1 MSSFNNNGV
10 TLKGAVIIASLVA
23 GQTLTFTRMAVGDGV
38 LPSGQTAFS
47 TEKLVNP
54 LFDVPILSV
63 ESDSVAHATVK
74 GAFSNADLDTG
85 FYYREIGLFAINPV
99 TKAEELF
106 CYGNAGDDAE
116 WINAVGESSLIEK
129 EIHMVTLI
137 GNATTVTANFDEKA
151 TVLKS
156 EYDAAM
162 KLKADLDDTGQVVKS
177 QLTVPG
183 TLNWYVDASA
193 EAGGDGTANRPFK
206 TIQEAVNAIKF
217 SVNVAAIYI
226 APGTYAEDVNIVSK
240 PAKFIYIT
248 AKTASE
254 PPRVK
259 SFNIQD
265 TGIASLSNLTI
276 YGLGANNRAIEA
288 GYTNMNIT
296 NVTVEGS
303 NSENSIGI
311 LLAASNS
318 SIENCVVKNFRYGV
332 YAWYGGATKVSVFT
346 VAGNTRDLVADGSTI
361 HVDAN
366 GFTHHSLNGGAVINS
381 SVGDALTKDAYA
393 VLIGENTFRN
403 QALASAMTNSLTT
416 LFVEVFA
423 DTNDIDKSY
432 SDAETIVNNYYD
444 ERLHL
449 FEKADTATVTIYST
463 AETVTGGNGKAW
475 VYADYTLNGGT
486 IQFAV
491 SRDGGANYT
500 VLAETVL
507 NDISPTP
514 AGTNMRLRITMIG
527 AVTLRNVAWGCKA

>member
-23 GQTLTFTRMAVGDGV
+23 GSTLTFTRMAVGDGA
-38 LPSGQTAFS
+38 LPSGQTPFS
-47 TEKLVNP
+47 TEKMINP

-74 GAFSNADLDTG
+74 GVFSNADLDTG
-85 FYYREIGLFAINPV
+85 FYYRELGLYAINPV

-129 EIHMVTLI
+129 EIHLVTLI
-137 GNATTVTANFDEKA
+137 GSATTVTATFDEKA

-156 EYDAAM
+156 EYEAAM
-162 KLKADLDDTGQVVKS
+162 ARKADLDDAGQVVKS
-177 QLTVPG
+177 QLTVPEG
-183 TLNWYVDASA
+183 LSLYVDASA
-193 EAGGDGTANRPFK
+193 AAGGDGTESKPFK
-206 TIQEAVNAIKF
+206 TIAEALAAIKYTVNSAFVFIAGGNYEEDVYVFRKPCEIIHLYAWKENNPPSIKSITVQSSGIVNMRSLDIHGMNNNRRAIEIGYTNVLFEKINITGDGSGDSAIALHATSGIVNDCAVTGFAYGLYALYGSSVQVINSAF
-217 SVNVAAIYI
+217 SNNDYDLLADGAAIYV
-226 APGTYAEDVNIVSK
+226 D
-240 PAKFIYIT
+240 
-248 AKTASE
+248 
-254 PPRVK
+254 
-259 SFNIQD
+259 
-265 TGIASLSNLTI
+265 
-276 YGLGANNRAIEA
+276 
-288 GYTNMNIT
+288 
-296 NVTVEGS
+296 S
-303 NSENSIGI
+303 NSYTTHSIH
-311 LLAASNS
+311 
-318 SIENCVVKNFRYGV
+318 
-332 YAWYGGATKVSVFT
+332 GGSVINKL
-346 VAGNTRDLVADGSTI
+346 VGMALTRD
-361 HVDAN
+361 
-366 GFTHHSLNGGAVINS
+366 
-381 SVGDALTKDAYA
+381 AYS

-423 DTNDIDKSY
+423 DTNDIDRSY
-432 SDAETIVNNYYD
+432 SDAAAIINSYYD
-444 ERLHL
+444 ERRHL
-449 FEKADTATVTIYST
+449 FEKADTATATMYSV

-507 NDISPTP
+507 NDISATPT
-514 AGTNMRLRITMIG
+514 GTNMRLRITMIG